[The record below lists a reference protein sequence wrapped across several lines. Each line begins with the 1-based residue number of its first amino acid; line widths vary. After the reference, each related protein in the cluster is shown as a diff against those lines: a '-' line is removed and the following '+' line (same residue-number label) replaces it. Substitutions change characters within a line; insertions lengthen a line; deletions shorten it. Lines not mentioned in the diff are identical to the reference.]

1 MWRNQIYLGRR
12 VFSRKYVVITTGA
25 ITFSQIHK
33 GRLNIQKRKIDTSL
47 FSLRNIKILPN
58 AYEKEKSNFSADSL
72 DCRPISDDLEINP

>member
-1 MWRNQIYLGRR
+1 MWCNQIYLGRR

-58 AYEKEKSNFSADSL
+58 MQKE
-72 DCRPISDDLEINP
+72 IEIFVQIQGVSH